1 MLPVVALGRH
11 CCSLA
16 TNLENYR
23 PLIGDGM
30 TDEIRELAR
39 RLNGVRICHLNA
51 TSVGGG
57 VAELLTRYI
66 PLLRALGIET
76 DWHLIH
82 SEPDFFTVTKRIHN
96 ALQGADYEL
105 TDAMRGTYLD
115 SNEQAA
121 KMLDTK
127 YDVFVVH
134 DPQPV
139 AIRHYTGPREAKCSD
154 FVRRCTLV
162 RLTSDQ
168 SET

>member
-23 PLIGDGM
+23 PLVGDRM

-51 TSVGGG
+51 TSVGSG

-66 PLLRALGIET
+66 PLLCALGIKA

-82 SEPDFFTVTKRIHN
+82 GE
-96 ALQGADYEL
+96 
-105 TDAMRGTYLD
+105 
-115 SNEQAA
+115 AA
-121 KMLDTK
+121 ASATNS
-127 YDVFVVH
+127 
-134 DPQPV
+134 
-139 AIRHYTGPREAKCSD
+139 AR
-154 FVRRCTLV
+154 
-162 RLTSDQ
+162 
-168 SET
+168 